1 MAKHKRKRGRGKRRP
16 KPGKPGWYK
25 VKAKDLLHTIELRAD
40 LQAEFLAMKECL
52 GDVLA
57 KYDISDADLNEIE
70 SCIDSLQAAVEPVA
84 FGVGQGGG

>member
-1 MAKHKRKRGRGKRRP
+1 MAKHKRKHSRGKRRP
-16 KPGKPGWYK
+16 KPGKPGWYN

-70 SCIDSLQAAVEPVA
+70 SCLDSLQAAVEPVA